1 MAAHRRNA
9 RRVPVDSDP
18 PTDTTNFMAAMNS
31 MAIALRDSIVAIRE
45 SAAATNRAMEYM
57 GRQNRNNGDDG
68 NDDDIDNGT
77 GGNNRPMTLATFL
90 KDNPPSF
97 SGATTVTK
105 GEDCTKK
112 LTVARA
118 SRRDQPSRNF
128 DRNLAP
134 QGRNFK
140 NNGQSQRRFPEG
152 KDRVQNGLECAK
164 CGRYHGDRP
173 CLF

>member
-1 MAAHRRNA
+1 MAVNRCNA
-9 RRVPVDSDP
+9 RRVPIDSNP
-18 PTDTTNFMAAMNS
+18 PTDTATFMAAMNS
-31 MAIALRDSIVAIRE
+31 MAIALRDSIAAIRE
-45 SAAATNRAMEYM
+45 SAAATNRA
-57 GRQNRNNGDDG
+57 
-68 NDDDIDNGT
+68 I
-77 GGNNRPMTLATFL
+77 PMTLATFL
-90 KDNPPSF
+90 KDNAPSF

-105 GEDCTKK
+105 AEDCIKK

-152 KDRVQNGLECAK
+152 KD
-164 CGRYHGDRP
+164 
-173 CLF
+173 